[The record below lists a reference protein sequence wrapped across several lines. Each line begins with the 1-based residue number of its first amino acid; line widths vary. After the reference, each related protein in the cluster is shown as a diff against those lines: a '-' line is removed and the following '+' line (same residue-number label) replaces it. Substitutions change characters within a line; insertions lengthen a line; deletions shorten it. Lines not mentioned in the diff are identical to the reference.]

1 MAENDH
7 AAQSHRADPEEP
19 IAYPAN
25 QLISIVDT
33 EAQLDE
39 TVAALVADGF
49 ADAEVMVSCGPER
62 AAALEA
68 STARR
73 GLARFAARIAETLDI
88 ADPEME
94 IKGRYEQ
101 ALRDGRYVL
110 RVHAPSPERKER
122 GTEILRDHGGH
133 TVTYHGRFAIEGIA
147 PPTQEG

>member
-7 AAQSHRADPEEP
+7 PAQSHQADPQEP
-19 IAYPAN
+19 IASPTN

-39 TVAALVADGF
+39 TVAALAADGF
-49 ADAEVMVSCGPER
+49 ADADVMVSCGPER

-68 STARR
+68 STGRR
-73 GLARFAARIAETLDI
+73 GLARLAVRAAEKLGVEDS
-88 ADPEME
+88 EME

-110 RVHAPSPERKER
+110 RVHAPGAERKER
-122 GTEILRDHGGH
+122 ATEILRDHGAH
-133 TVTYHGRFAIEGIA
+133 TVAYHGRFTI
-147 PPTQEG
+147 